1 MDTVRFDVHERAHIV
16 VDGSKCEGC
25 STQHCVV
32 ACPANLFVPTSDGG
46 IVFNYEQCFECG
58 TCYLVCNVEARSPG
72 PIPTADTASCSG
84 GPEVTAVP
92 STAPAVVAVCLKWT
106 PSPFDGGPLGPDEGD
121 DRFAG
126 VSPADRAALELA
138 LQLSDAIGASV
149 TAIAAG
155 PSAADRV
162 LRDAVAAGATRA
174 VRLDMAAGS
183 DSRDVAFEL
192 AQVVADAC
200 VVLCGDYSLDRG
212 SGAVPAFVAHHRRC
226 AQALGLVSVD
236 VTASASSVAGAPD
249 GELTIHAVRRLDG
262 GRREVL
268 AVPTPC
274 VLSVEGSVASLRRAR
289 CGGRSPLARHRSR

>member
-1 MDTVRFDVHERAHIV
+1 MT
-16 VDGSKCEGC
+16 S
-25 STQHCVV
+25 SS
-32 ACPANLFVPTSDGG
+32 PAT
-46 IVFNYEQCFECG
+46 
-58 TCYLVCNVEARSPG
+58 AR
-72 PIPTADTASCSG
+72 I
-84 GPEVTAVP
+84 
-92 STAPAVVAVCLKWT
+92 VAVCLKWT

-138 LQLSDAIGASV
+138 LQLADAIGASV

-155 PSAADRV
+155 PAAADRV

-192 AQVVADAC
+192 AQVVAEAC

-212 SGAVPAFVAHHRRC
+212 SGAVPAFVAHHRRS

-236 VTASASSVAGAPD
+236 VAASAASVAGAPD

-268 AVPTPC
+268 AVPSPC
-274 VLSVEGSVASLRRAR
+274 VLSVEGSVASLRRAPLR
-289 CGGRSPLARHRSR
+289 RALAARSAPVEVIATPPAHHHGAPAIVTPYRPRARTMPAPVGDDVLGRLRALTDAGTSGGRGETVELAPREAAARIVDALRSWGYLH